1 MIKIKKLLLQQI
13 NNSILNDN
21 NNNNKLKEKINKMNR
36 KIIILKKIN
45 PKFNRLS
52 NFFKNNENK
61 NINHSNNDSF
71 DINISYIGDVDNK
84 FGIYKDTLKNYLNKK
99 NIKKNLSLM
108 ENKFI
113 KKLCYEEK
121 YFENKN
127 EIQFPKKNLFFVKNY
142 NNFIRNNLNKNSKNK
157 NVLIKDK
164 NNKNKEINKFLEIKK
179 ISLNDLNNLNVFN
192 KRNFVLKDK
201 NYSFDFINNI
211 NNNRN
216 NINEI
221 EDKNSYYI

>member
-45 PKFNRLS
+45 PKFNRL
-52 NFFKNNENK
+52 KNYFNN
-61 NINHSNNDSF
+61 NNNNNNNNSNDSF

-113 KKLCYEEK
+113 KKLFYEEK

-127 EIQFPKKNLFFVKNY
+127 EIKFPKNNFFYVKNKK
-142 NNFIRNNLNKNSKNK
+142 NNNIIIRNSIKKLNSKN
-157 NVLIKDK
+157 L
-164 NNKNKEINKFLEIKK
+164 NNENNKKNKEINKFLDIKK
-179 ISLNDLNNLNVFN
+179 ISFINVLK
-192 KRNFVLKDK
+192 KRNFNLKEK
-201 NYSFDFINNI
+201 NFSYDFNNNNNNI
-211 NNNRN
+211 YKKIE
-216 NINEI
+216 IN
-221 EDKNSYYI
+221 NSYYK

>member
-1 MIKIKKLLLQQI
+1 MIKIKKLLLQKI
-13 NNSILNDN
+13 NNSILNENNN
-21 NNNNKLKEKINKMNR
+21 NNNNKMKEKINKMNR

-52 NFFKNNENK
+52 NYFNN
-61 NINHSNNDSF
+61 NNNNNNNFSDF

-113 KKLCYEEK
+113 KKLFYQEK

-127 EIQFPKKNLFFVKNY
+127 EIKFPKNNFFFVKKK
-142 NNFIRNNLNKNSKNK
+142 NNNIIIRNNMNKKLNNNNNFYNNK
-157 NVLIKDK
+157 
-164 NNKNKEINKFLEIKK
+164 KNKEINKFLDIKK
-179 ISLNDLNNLNVFN
+179 ISFLN
-192 KRNFVLKDK
+192 KRNFNLKEK
-201 NYSFDFINNI
+201 NFSYDFNNNNNI
-211 NNNRN
+211 YKK
-216 NINEI
+216 IDI
-221 EDKNSYYI
+221 YNSYYN